1 VRIYTRGREPDLRH
15 GLVSLLLA
23 AFDAEPGEVWLISPW
38 LRDVELPASG
48 IGHFASV
55 FGGHREHVL
64 LSELLVRV
72 ASRHRLGVVVK
83 PPGELVPLRAVQQL
97 VQVAEARN
105 ALVREA
111 GISDYVAAEQA
122 MAALAGQAAAL
133 SAQVTMHADTLRL
146 CRTLHDRGAEV
157 RFLDRLHA
165 KLLWTGAGTLLGSAN
180 FTHGGF
186 GSNEEIMVE
195 VTTLK
200 EHLELG
206 ETARDFAGRAVPISA
221 YDLRGALAEAGVSEA
236 QLRGWPASL
245 GHADLP
251 AELLRE
257 LSTFL
262 PPAPP
267 VHRP

>member
-1 VRIYTRGREPDLRH
+1 MRIYTRGREPDLRL
-15 GLVSLLLA
+15 GLVSLLLS

-72 ASRHRLGVVVK
+72 ASRHRLGIVVK
-83 PPGELVPLRAVQQL
+83 PPGELVPLHAVQQL

-105 ALVREA
+105 ALMQEA
-111 GISDYVAAEQA
+111 GISDYVATEQA
-122 MAALAGQAAAL
+122 MSVLAGQVADL
-133 SAQVTMHADTLRL
+133 TTQVTMHADTLKL
-146 CRTLHDRGAEV
+146 CRTLHNRGAEV

-180 FTHGGF
+180 FTQGGF

-195 VTTLK
+195 VTTSK
-200 EHLELG
+200 EHLELR
-206 ETARDFAGRAVPISA
+206 EAARDFAGRAVPISA
-221 YDLRGALAEAGVSEA
+221 YNLRGALAAAGVSEA
-236 QLRGWPASL
+236 QFRGWPASL
-245 GHADLP
+245 GDDGLP
-251 AELLRE
+251 AELLSE
-257 LSTFL
+257 LNTFL
-262 PPAPP
+262 LPATP